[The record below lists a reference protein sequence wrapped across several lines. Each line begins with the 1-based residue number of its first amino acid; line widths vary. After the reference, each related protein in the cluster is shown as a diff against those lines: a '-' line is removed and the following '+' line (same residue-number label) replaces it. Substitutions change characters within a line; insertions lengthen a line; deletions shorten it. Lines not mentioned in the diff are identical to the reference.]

1 MVSSTATVWP
11 VRRPTSFW
19 WGACDE
25 LLSEQL
31 RGDRCRRNFVA
42 QIALDLG
49 QRHGEL
55 FASEADRI
63 AFRAGTSCTAYAMN
77 IIRSVLR
84 QVEVEHMA
92 DIGNVQTT

>member
-1 MVSSTATVWP
+1 MWP
-11 VRRPTSFW
+11 VRRPTFW

-31 RGDRCRRNFVA
+31 RGDRCRRDFVA

-63 AFRAGTSCTAYAMN
+63 AFRTGTGGTAYAMD

-92 DIGNVQTT
+92 DGGNVQTT